1 MSSESQYIE
10 LYKSQRE
17 TLFRGSSDALN
28 MPRDAAMSHFERMG
42 FPSRKAE
49 RWLYTDLNTAFAP
62 DYGLNL
68 LRLPQRVD
76 DVRFHCDI
84 PALQT
89 LVVQMVNDTVPSRLD
104 LPDGIYVG
112 SLALADPRLLNRFYA
127 HAADT
132 SHNAV
137 SALNTALAQ
146 DGLLVYVP
154 RGRRLPKP
162 LQVINL
168 LSAQVNLMVNRRVLI
183 VLEEGAEATV
193 LLCDHALDRSSFLTT
208 QVTEI
213 FCADHA
219 RLDFYEIEET
229 HTRCHRFADTTV
241 EVGSRCAVALNSV
254 TLYNGLTRN
263 TTDVHLNGED
273 SEVWLNGCVVADK
286 SQHVDNNTLIEHRVP
301 HCTSHELYK
310 YVVDEHAVGAF
321 AGRILV
327 HPHAQHTVSHET
339 NANLCASTSA
349 RMYTQPMLE
358 IYADDVQ
365 CNHGS
370 TVGIL
375 DTSSLFYM
383 QQRGIPVEE
392 ARMLLKLAFVGQVI
406 DAVQL
411 TSLRERLHWL
421 VEQRFRGRL
430 DHCQGCALC
439 K

>member
-1 MSSESQYIE
+1 MSSERQYIE
-10 LYKSQRE
+10 LYKAQRD
-17 TLFRGSSDALN
+17 TLFRRSPDALN
-28 MPRDAAMSHFERMG
+28 MPRDAAMSQFERMG
-42 FPSRKAE
+42 FPTRKAE
-49 RWLYTDLNTAFAP
+49 RWLYTDLNAAFAP

-68 LRLPQRVD
+68 LRLPQWVEN
-76 DVRFHCDI
+76 VRFHCDI

-89 LVVQMVNDTVPSRLD
+89 HVVQMINDVAPSPLD

-112 SLALADPRLLNRFYA
+112 ALASADPSLLSRFYA
-127 HAADT
+127 RAADS
-132 SHNAV
+132 SHSAV
-137 SALNTALAQ
+137 AALNTALAQ

-154 RGRRLPKP
+154 CGKRLPKP

-168 LSAQVNLMVNRRVLI
+168 LCAQVDLMVNRRVLV
-183 VLEEGAEATV
+183 VLEEGAEATI
-193 LLCDHALDRSSFLTT
+193 LLCDHALDRASFLTT

-229 HTRCHRFADTTV
+229 HTRCHRFADTSV
-241 EVGSRCAVALNSV
+241 EVGSHCAVSLNSV

-263 TTDVHLNGED
+263 TTDVRLNGED

-286 SQHVDNNTLIEHRVP
+286 SQHVDNNTLVEHRVP
-301 HCTSHELYK
+301 RCTSHELYK
-310 YVVDEHAVGAF
+310 YVVDERAVGAF

-327 HPHAQHTVSHET
+327 HPHAQHTVSQET
-339 NANLCASTSA
+339 NANLCASPSA

-370 TVGIL
+370 TVGVL
-375 DTSSLFYM
+375 DASSLFYM

-406 DAVQL
+406 DAVRL
-411 TSLRERLHWL
+411 TSLRDRLHWL